1 MTGES
6 FLTKREIFTEGR
18 KRLVASLAVMAFLSG
33 GLAGCGEKVS
43 GQGAQDPSEQKP
55 TTTVSES
62 VDSEDTTARTSTK
75 NTPNTPPSDI
85 PKLKKIDESNGI
97 KTYYRDTEINYNAAK
112 EAFVIVNNGKA
123 LDKEITVN
131 ATEYNQNAFV
141 CNYGTKYG
149 FDLNGDPD
157 PLVIRENDPDCLKGD
172 IFNET
177 KEKIGNPPANFI
189 IQVCVNTPEDSG
201 VEYCG
206 SKMKAISFYLRD
218 PAIPGSVQA
227 ENPDIPGILPSQR
240 SCEEIAEG
248 N

>member
-1 MTGES
+1 MTRES
-6 FLTKREIFTEGR
+6 FPTTKGERFTTTA
-18 KRLVASLAVMAFLSG
+18 KIVAGFATLALFLS
-33 GLAGCGEKVS
+33 GCGEKVS
-43 GQGAQDPSEQKP
+43 GQGTQDPSEQKP

-97 KTYYRDTEINYNAAK
+97 KTYYRDTEINYNDAK
-112 EAFVIVNNGKA
+112 EAFVIVENGKD
-123 LDKEITVN
+123 LSKQITVN

-149 FDLNGDPD
+149 FDLSSDPD
-157 PLVIRENDPDCLKGD
+157 PVVIRENDPDCLNGD
-172 IFNET
+172 IFNKT
-177 KEKIGNPPANFI
+177 KEKIGNPPANYI
-189 IQVCVNTPEDSG
+189 IQICVDLPKDSG
-201 VEYCG
+201 VEYYG
-206 SKMKAISFYLRD
+206 SEMEAISFYLRD

-227 ENPDIPGILPSQR
+227 EYPNIPGKLPSQR

-248 N
+248 H